1 MRQWQALPHLLREGH
16 PVSRIHLGNTAPQCR
31 GPDGPDASNLLAVI
45 PSPRKERAV
54 HQPSRLSYLV
64 KQLELAVRAEMDVH
78 ARDYGLT
85 TLQYTALTVL
95 ERHPAMSGAELSRR
109 SFVSPQAG
117 NEIVA
122 HLERKG
128 LIERTPDAHN
138 RRILRMRLTREGER
152 VVGACEGWMDDLEKA
167 MLAGLAQGDVR
178 ALRRILGTCVGNMED
193 QRMLGNS

>member
-1 MRQWQALPHLLREGH
+1 
-16 PVSRIHLGNTAPQCR
+16 
-31 GPDGPDASNLLAVI
+31 
-45 PSPRKERAV
+45 
-54 HQPSRLSYLV
+54 LV
-64 KQLELAVRAEMDVH
+64 KQLELAVRAEMDLH

-95 ERHPAMSGAELSRR
+95 QRHPGMSGADLSRR

-128 LIERTPDAHN
+128 LIQRSPDAQN

-152 VVGACEGWMDDLEKA
+152 VVGACEGWMDDLEKK
-167 MLAGLAQGDVR
+167 MLAGLVRGDTK
-178 ALRRILGTCVGNMED
+178 ALREMLETCVRNMEHP
-193 QRMLGNS
+193 RTNENG